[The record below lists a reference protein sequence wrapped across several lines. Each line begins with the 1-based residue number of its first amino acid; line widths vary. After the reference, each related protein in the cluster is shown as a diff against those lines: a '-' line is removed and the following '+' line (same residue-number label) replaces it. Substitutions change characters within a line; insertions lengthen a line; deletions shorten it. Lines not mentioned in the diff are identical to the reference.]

1 MALPIQVNPKD
12 PCIDIH
18 TGRGQGSCTFANG
31 FNCVCSCAGIAHAQL
46 LRMVLTPEN
55 NKKLPDKYK
64 QALANKVQTVQ
75 ARIADIPHDK
85 VTTIIHAQKQPKR
98 VFFLCE
104 DVSHP
109 IIDYCRVIDILRWAR
124 ENPLA
129 SQQVSKLCTCV
140 QNHGINLVKEYKI
153 QDEIN
158 QHRNAANAL
167 WDIRESYISLLTDYD
182 ILENDDIRHQR
193 DVLCKKVSEVNNN
206 YPATDSK
213 SYRAA
218 QKALK
223 KDEEQT
229 FKEGEIDSIL
239 PNRIG

>member
-1 MALPIQVNPKD
+1 MALPIQVNPQN
-12 PCIDIH
+12 PFIDIH

-31 FNCVCSCAGIAHAQL
+31 FDCVCSCAGIAHAQL

-55 NKKLPDKYK
+55 SKELPDKYK

-140 QNHGINLVKEYKI
+140 QNHGINFNKNHHRLFRQPHDRWKSRLHTVETILSDIFKQYTYICHFRLKI
-153 QDEIN
+153 VFAV
-158 QHRNAANAL
+158 RSMLSGTTFLMA
-167 WDIRESYISLLTDYD
+167 SLSFFLFT
-182 ILENDDIRHQR
+182 
-193 DVLCKKVSEVNNN
+193 
-206 YPATDSK
+206 
-213 SYRAA
+213 
-218 QKALK
+218 
-223 KDEEQT
+223 
-229 FKEGEIDSIL
+229 
-239 PNRIG
+239 

>member
-55 NKKLPDKYK
+55 SKKLPDKYK

-140 QNHGINLVKEYKI
+140 QNHGINLQKEYKI

>member
-31 FNCVCSCAGIAHAQL
+31 FDCVCSCAGIAHAQL

-55 NKKLPDKYK
+55 SKKLPDKYK

-140 QNHGINLVKEYKI
+140 QNHGINYHKEYKI